1 MSQLTPIAQ
10 SVADPQPNRQQRR
23 HPVNREEL
31 SNLPTRKGKAGA
43 LEFFREIGVTGITPT
58 RLRYAQERGE
68 LRRYT
73 LAGHAWYADVDLW
86 DWLQSLASG
95 GQEAQR

>member
-10 SVADPQPNRQQRR
+10 SVAEPRNNRAQRR
-23 HPVNREEL
+23 HPVDPEALDNR
-31 SNLPTRKGKAGA
+31 PTRKGRGGA
-43 LEFFREIGVTGITPT
+43 LEFFREMGITGITPT

-73 LAGHAWYADVDLW
+73 LAGHAWFSDADLW
-86 DWLQSLASG
+86 DWLQTLASG